1 MKLKKNIAISETGF
15 VFDPNSGD
23 SFTLNSIGKEILE
36 QFQDGK
42 SKSDISYNILNKYE
56 VDEFTF
62 ERNYEDFIAM
72 LNHFNLLDNE

>member
-36 QFQDGK
+36 QFQAGN
-42 SKSDISYNILNKYE
+42 SKTDISYSILNKYDI
-56 VDEFTF
+56 DEYTF
-62 ERNYEDFIAM
+62 ERNYEDFIGM